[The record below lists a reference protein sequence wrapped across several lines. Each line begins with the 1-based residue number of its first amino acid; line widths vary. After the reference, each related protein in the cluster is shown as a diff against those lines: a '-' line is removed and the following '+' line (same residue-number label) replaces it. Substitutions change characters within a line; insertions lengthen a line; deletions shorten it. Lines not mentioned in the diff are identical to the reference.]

1 MCEVVYRGV
10 EWDWGWVVWS
20 WVVCGAVWCGVVWC
34 GVARVVR
41 CGAVWLGVE
50 CCCEV
55 WCVCWRGVM
64 WSGVGWTGWDTDE
77 EGGDRRGLG
86 YGGLCLGVAHGGE
99 YGVSGDWDGTE
110 TMRRSRAGWG
120 LHGRMGGLMVRG

>member
-77 EGGDRRGLG
+77 EGGI
-86 YGGLCLGVAHGGE
+86 GGVWG
-99 YGVSGDWDGTE
+99 
-110 TMRRSRAGWG
+110 MAGCVW
-120 LHGRMGGLMVRG
+120 V